1 MTGWVNDSLKSD
13 AKKKTSK
20 MRPVIVLFPNGEE
33 KEANGWRRSYRK
45 PFNLPANRSE
55 AAIQQH
61 QKIEMALI
69 SLCEML
75 AECDLRLN
83 DDIIH
88 LFNKEL
94 TEAKKHQRDM
104 KDKARYRRVEYDA
117 ENVNMVGAI
126 L

>member
-1 MTGWVNDSLKSD
+1 
-13 AKKKTSK
+13 
-20 MRPVIVLFPNGEE
+20 
-33 KEANGWRRSYRK
+33 
-45 PFNLPANRSE
+45 
-55 AAIQQH
+55 
-61 QKIEMALI
+61 
-69 SLCEML
+69 ML
-75 AECDLRLN
+75 SECDLRLN